1 MNSYERDAADIC
13 EIGLCGRPSRYLIR
27 WADLAWWVTVC
38 GNHDLQIAHRNLK
51 ALGLSAGEAK
61 EWGHSYI
68 ADPDSVARL
77 ESREWRAV

>member
-1 MNSYERDAADIC
+1 MNSYC
-13 EIGLCGRPSRYLIR
+13 EIERCGHPSRCLIR
-27 WADLAWWVTVC
+27 WADVARWVTVC
-38 GNHDLQIAHRNLK
+38 GNHDVQIAHRNLK

-61 EWGHSYI
+61 EWSHSYI